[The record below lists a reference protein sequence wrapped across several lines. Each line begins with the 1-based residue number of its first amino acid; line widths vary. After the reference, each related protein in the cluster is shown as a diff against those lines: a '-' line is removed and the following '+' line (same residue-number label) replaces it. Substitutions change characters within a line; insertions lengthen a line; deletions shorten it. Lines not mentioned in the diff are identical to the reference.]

1 MTKHPDTSNDRSD
14 EASDLSRCLS
24 MVIHHKE
31 VQLIVEVIEKLLN
44 EQKQALKPPGEV

>member
-24 MVIHHKE
+24 MVIHNEE
-31 VQLIVEVIEKLLN
+31 VQLMAEVIEKLLN
-44 EQKQALKPPGEV
+44 EKKQAPESPRKK